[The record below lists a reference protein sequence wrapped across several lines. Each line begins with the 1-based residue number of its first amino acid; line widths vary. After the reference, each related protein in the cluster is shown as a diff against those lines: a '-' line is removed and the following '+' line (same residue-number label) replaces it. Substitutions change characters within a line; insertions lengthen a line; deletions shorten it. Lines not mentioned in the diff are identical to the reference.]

1 MASPFDAA
9 IQKMAELGLFK
20 FLFPFMLT
28 AAVFYGL
35 LRKSQIFGN
44 PDKNVAVNAVV
55 ALVAGFMVWSYPII
69 AGIDVTLQ
77 LANFFMEGLVVSL
90 VIMVGLLI
98 AGFVFPPD
106 LPKTLSE
113 KFHGGSFWMFILVL
127 GFILGTIVLVSS
139 GLFSVFF
146 PATTFGATGIDQDTL
161 LTIGILIILLVSIIV
176 IVGVGGGKATPHAPP
191 SNAGAKKE

>member
-1 MASPFDAA
+1 MASPFDTA

-35 LRKSQIFGN
+35 LRKSQIFGD
-44 PDKNVAVNAVV
+44 PDRNVAVNAVV

-69 AGIDVTLQ
+69 AGIDITLQ

-90 VIMVGLLI
+90 VMMVGLLI
-98 AGFVFPPD
+98 AGFIFPPN

-113 KFHGGSFWMFILVL
+113 KFSGGKFWMGILVL
-127 GFILGTIVLVSS
+127 GIILGGVVLVSS
-139 GLFSVFF
+139 GLFGIFF
-146 PATTFGATGIDQDTL
+146 PTTILGGTGLDQDTL

-176 IVGVGGGKATPHAPP
+176 IVGVGGGKGPPAKATE
-191 SNAGAKKE
+191 GEKK